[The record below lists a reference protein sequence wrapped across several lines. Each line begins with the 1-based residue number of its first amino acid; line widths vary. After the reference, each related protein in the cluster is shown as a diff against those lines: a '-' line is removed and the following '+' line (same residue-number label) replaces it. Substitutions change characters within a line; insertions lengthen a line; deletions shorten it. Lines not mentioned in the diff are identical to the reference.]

1 VDATGVGGPS
11 AAKRT
16 NGKRKPRVVTEKLDP
31 AQRRVGGLSVFGIR
45 DFWRV
50 PTILPKRYLD
60 LRCPLIRFDRL
71 ASGQWVCVGG
81 RASGLVQLPPR
92 PASAAGEIEDAS
104 DDDPTD
110 EGPLSGLDDPATA
123 PLADAPP
130 SAAPIPRWSF
140 RLLDMDRRAL
150 VVEIEQQTRA
160 DEQLLERVRAGHS
173 LWLHG
178 QLIGDPDAL
187 VLVDVQP
194 VTPAQLGETHPLYPG
209 RTVRERRPAN
219 GKAGRKRPTKLRW
232 QLRKISPA
240 VVGALVREK
249 NRLAIGRAATVLRE
263 RMGVTELT
271 DEWELMEAVGSPLPT
286 LEATFKLVH
295 APPSIESAEL
305 AVRALERL
313 AAIEVLQHIHARR
326 RDRAESATPLR
337 LSPRQFRAALD
348 SLREHAGITLTPEQT
363 LAALEIVGDLAAPHR
378 THRLLSGDVG
388 SGKTLVFAV
397 VAACVHAAGHLV
409 VILEPRTQLAE
420 QVHRNLARYFP
431 DIPLQ
436 LLTGASTDQEA
447 IARGIIV
454 GTTGVWSRL
463 AAAGCRPALA
473 IADEQQKYSV
483 EQRRPEQYAEA
494 HLVEATATPIPRSQ
508 GLIEFGGLDVSVL
521 RRAHAAKQISTQL
534 LVGRP
539 QLDALYKRLLRRLA
553 RDNLNVLLVFPRIEA
568 VGDESA
574 QSSDVPLAVEQALA
588 YWREHFPGRVG
599 VIHGRLAQEQRTEAL
614 RRFEAGED
622 RVLIGTSI
630 LEVGID
636 LRQADVMV
644 IHHPERFG
652 VAAVHQLRGRLARQG
667 GRGWCYLA
675 CSAGVTDAQRA
686 LLKLMETESDGFR
699 LALADMERR
708 GVGDMRQH
716 ARQQSGAYQGF
727 LVQRSPRIEDLEWA
741 MEHCQRWLRPDGGER
756 DLLADSRSDLER
768 MARLAP
774 PSRAQSA
781 PTLAADGEPP
791 LGGEQMDLFALPP
804 SEDGAP
810 A

>member
-1 VDATGVGGPS
+1 VDATGVAQPS
-11 AAKRT
+11 PTKRT

-60 LRCPLIRFDRL
+60 LRSPLIRFQAL
-71 ASGQWVCVGG
+71 APGQWVCVGG
-81 RASGLVQLPPR
+81 RASGLVQLPTR
-92 PASAAGEIEDAS
+92 TASAVGEIEDSS

-110 EGPLSGLDDPATA
+110 EGPLSELEDPATA
-123 PLADAPP
+123 TLADEPP
-130 SAAPIPRWSF
+130 PAAPIPRWGF
-140 RLLDMDRRAL
+140 RLLDLDRRAL
-150 VVEIEQQTRA
+150 VVEIEQQTKA
-160 DEQLLERVRAGHS
+160 DEMLLERVRAGHT

-209 RTVRERRPAN
+209 RTVRERLPATP
-219 GKAGRKRPTKLRW
+219 KAGRKRPTKVRW

-263 RMGVTELT
+263 RMGVAELT

-295 APPSIESAEL
+295 APPSVESAEL
-305 AVRALERL
+305 SVRALERL
-313 AAIEVLQHIHARR
+313 AAIEVLQQIHARR
-326 RDRAESATPLR
+326 RDAESATPLR

-348 SLREHAGITLTPEQT
+348 ALREHAGITLTPEQT
-363 LAALEIVGDLAAPHR
+363 LAALEIVSDLAAPHR

-463 AAAGCRPALA
+463 AAAGCRPSLA

-483 EQRRPEQYAEA
+483 QQRRPEQYAEA

-521 RRAHAAKQISTQL
+521 RRAHSAKQISTQL

-553 RDNLNVLLVFPRIEA
+553 RDNLNLLLVFPRIDA

-574 QSSDVPLAVEQALA
+574 QSSDVPLAVEQSLA
-588 YWREHFPGRVG
+588 YWRQQFPGRVG

-614 RRFEAGED
+614 RRFDAGED

-686 LLKLMETESDGFR
+686 LLTLMETESDGFR

-741 MEHCQRWLRPDGGER
+741 MEHCQRWLRLDSGEV
-756 DLLADSRSDLER
+756 DLLADSRADLAR
-768 MARLAP
+768 MTQLAASTRSP
-774 PSRAQSA
+774 SA
-781 PTLAADGEPP
+781 PAVPDHGDPL
-791 LGGEQMDLFALPP
+791 LGGEQFDLFGP
-804 SEDGAP
+804 
-810 A
+810 